1 MLPELVAGLNDPQ
14 LPAGAQLH
22 VTPAFAESLLTT
34 AVSVAVALVCNEVG
48 GALNDTEIEF

>member
-1 MLPELVAGLNDPQ
+1 LNDPQ
-14 LPAGAQLH
+14 LPAGAQLQ
-22 VTPAFAESLLTT
+22 VTPAFAESLLTI